1 MFTKVIKDNLF
12 SRKFSL
18 NIKGKLVNLNTPKIM
33 GILNATPDSF
43 YEKSRLATEMSI
55 LNKAEKMLVEGA
67 HFLDIGG
74 FSTRPNAQEVTEEEE
89 LKRVIPFVEKISN
102 AFPEALISIDTFRS
116 KVARKA
122 IMAGASI
129 INDVSGGQADE
140 AMFKTVA
147 NLKVPYVL
155 MHSRGTPTTMMAN
168 VNYKNVTKEVVQYFA
183 ERVNKLKE
191 LGHNDIIIDP
201 GFGFSKNLNQN
212 YELLSRLNHLHVVGF
227 PVLIGVSRK
236 SMIFKLLKT
245 TPEMALNGTNIL
257 NFASLEKG
265 ARILRVHDVK
275 EAQETIELFNALQP

>member
-1 MFTKVIKDNLF
+1 MKDSLI

-18 NIKGKLVNLNTPKIM
+18 NIKGKLVDLNSPKIM

-43 YEKSRLATEMSI
+43 YKESRVSKTSTI
-55 LNKAEKMLVEGA
+55 LIKAESMLKEGA
-67 HFLDIGG
+67 HILDVGG
-74 FSTRPNAQEVTEEEE
+74 FSTRPNAKEVTEKEE
-89 LKRVIPFVEKISN
+89 LQRITPLIDAISKE
-102 AFPEALISIDTFRS
+102 FPEAIISIDTFRS
-116 KVARKA
+116 KVAKIA
-122 IMAGASI
+122 IEQGASI

-140 AMFKTVA
+140 AMFETVA
-147 NLKVPYVL
+147 QLNAPYIL
-155 MHSRGTPTTMMAN
+155 MHMRGTPTNMMSDI
-168 VNYKNVTKEVVQYFA
+168 NYENVTKEVVSFFVEQTQ
-183 ERVNKLKE
+183 KLKT

-212 YELLSRLNHLHVVGF
+212 YELLKHLNHLHMVGY

-236 SMIFKLLKT
+236 SMIYKLLNT

-275 EAQETIELFNALQP
+275 EAQETIELFRALQN